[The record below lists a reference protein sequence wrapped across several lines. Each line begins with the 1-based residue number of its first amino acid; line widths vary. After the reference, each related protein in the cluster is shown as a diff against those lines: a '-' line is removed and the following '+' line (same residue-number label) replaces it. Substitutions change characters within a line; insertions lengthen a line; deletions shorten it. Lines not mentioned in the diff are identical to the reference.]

1 MISIVFGWRKP
12 GKMNIGKIFENR
24 EEQSV
29 FLKTAVKVDFADKS
43 QKAALNRK
51 GNVLFS
57 SGDIEGARR
66 IFLTTGY
73 SDGLARVGDRYRS
86 QGRLLD
92 ALRMYW
98 IAPDRHKAAPII
110 MQLAGVIQKMLEE
123 GGDDVEYT

>member
-1 MISIVFGWRKP
+1 
-12 GKMNIGKIFENR
+12 MNIGKIFESV

-43 QKAALNRK
+43 QKVALNRK

-57 SGDIEGARR
+57 NGDIEGARR

-73 SDGLARVGDRYRS
+73 SDGITRVGDHYRS
-86 QGRLLD
+86 KGRLLD

-98 IAPDRHKAAPII
+98 IAPDRKKAEPII
-110 MQLAGVIQKMLEE
+110 MQLSAVIQNLIQGE
-123 GGDDVEYT
+123 GEQTQ